1 MINILKKEENDVE
14 NLDWNKML
22 NRTSQVEEIKTFLKG
37 IDISNI
43 HSKRGIYLY
52 GNSGIGK
59 TIFMKNILKEMDYNI
74 IYYDIGDIKN
84 KSILDEILNN
94 NISTNSVISMFH
106 KKPKKN
112 IIFIDEIDAMNTGDK
127 SGLNTL
133 IKLIRPK
140 KTKKQKMEKI
150 SLIPI
155 VFIGNY
161 YIDKKIKELIKVC
174 HTVELKTP
182 TNKEICTLL
191 EYFISKTS
199 FRNNDS
205 SYQLYM
211 GDMIQFIQND
221 FRKLTMIIDIFQN
234 EKFKNHPIYDI
245 LKHIFCLKSYNENSK
260 ETVRNLMID
269 LHPIQEHIVVLNETE
284 RTIIGL
290 LWHENV
296 VNSLENQ
303 KIEMAIP
310 FYLKQLEN
318 MCFSDYID
326 KITFQNQIWQFN
338 EMSSLIKTF
347 YNHKLYHDNLSQF
360 KNVYTR
366 ENKDMEIRFTK
377 VLTKY
382 STEYNNFLFI
392 QYLCNQ
398 LSMDKKDL
406 ITYFTELKEKY
417 EDFNEVLP
425 LFENYEISKLNI
437 QRIYRFLENNIKDDK
452 ATMELEE
459 DIDDFEE

>member
-1 MINILKKEENDVE
+1 MDNSHAQRQNKTGD
-14 NLDWNKML
+14 LDWNEVL
-22 NRTSQVEEIKTFLKG
+22 HRTAQAEEIKTILKN
-37 IDISNI
+37 IDISDI
-43 HSKRGIYLY
+43 HSKRGVYLY

-74 IYYDIGDIKN
+74 IYYDVGDIKN
-84 KSILDEILNN
+84 KSILEEILNN
-94 NISTNSVISMFH
+94 NISCNSVISMFH

-161 YIDKKIKELIKVC
+161 YVDKKIKELIKVC
-174 HTVELKTP
+174 HTIELKTP
-182 TNKEICTLL
+182 TNGEIGNLL
-191 EYFISKTS
+191 EYFINKTS
-199 FRNNDS
+199 LQNKDS

-211 GDMIQFIQND
+211 VQMIQFIQND
-221 FRKLTMIIDIFQN
+221 FRKLMMIVDIFKN
-234 EKFKNHPIYDI
+234 EKFKNHNIYDI

-260 ETVRNLMID
+260 ETVRNLMIH
-269 LHPIQEHIVVLNETE
+269 LHSIQEHSVILNETE

-303 KIEMAIP
+303 TIETAIP

-347 YNHKLYHDNLSQF
+347 YNHKLYHDNASQI
-360 KNVYTR
+360 KNVYTLD
-366 ENKDMEIRFTK
+366 NKDTEIRFTK

-406 ITYFTELKEKY
+406 ITYFTELKEKH

-452 ATMELEE
+452 VTMDLEE
-459 DIDDFEE
+459 DMDDFEE